1 MSGGKNNTM
10 TPMQK
15 LTLDILND
23 CMSIVE
29 KRVSNP
35 VYKKVIVS
43 MGYPYA
49 KKEILR
55 TTDEELK
62 RDMNMVYNRLK
73 KHFNKKQL
81 KDEIDFSNSISDIK
95 VPKFI
100 EKQVGEYF

>member
-1 MSGGKNNTM
+1 M
-10 TPMQK
+10 TPMQQ
-15 LTLDILND
+15 LTIEILND
-23 CMSIVE
+23 CMGIVE

-49 KKEILR
+49 KKEIMR
-55 TTDEELK
+55 ASDEELK
-62 RDMNMVYNRLK
+62 RDMNLIYNRLK
-73 KHFNKKQL
+73 KHFKKKEL
-81 KDEIDFSNSISDIK
+81 KNEIEFSNSISDIK

>member
-1 MSGGKNNTM
+1 M
-10 TPMQK
+10 TPMKK
-15 LTLDILND
+15 LKIEILND
-23 CMSIVE
+23 CMKIVE

-49 KKEILR
+49 KKEIMR
-55 TTDEELK
+55 ASDKELK
-62 RDMNMVYNRLK
+62 RDMNLIYNRLK
-73 KHFNKKQL
+73 KHFKKKEL
-81 KDEIDFSNSISDIK
+81 KNEIEFSNSISDIK

>member
-1 MSGGKNNTM
+1 M

-15 LTLDILND
+15 LTLEILND

-35 VYKKVIVS
+35 VYKKVIKT

-55 TTDEELK
+55 TSDEALK
-62 RDMNMVYNRLK
+62 KDMNLVYNRLK

-81 KDEIDFSNSISDIK
+81 KDEIDFSNGISDIK
-95 VPKFI
+95 VPDFI
-100 EKQVGEYF
+100 SKQVGDYF

>member
-1 MSGGKNNTM
+1 M

-15 LTLDILND
+15 LTLEILND

-29 KRVSNP
+29 RKVNNP

-49 KKEILR
+49 RKEILKSS
-55 TTDEELK
+55 DEELK
-62 RDMNMVYNRLK
+62 RDMNLVYNRLK
-73 KHFNKKQL
+73 TYFDKKQL
-81 KDEIDFSNSISDIK
+81 KDEIDFSNSISDIQ

-100 EKQVGEYF
+100 SKQVGEYF

>member
-1 MSGGKNNTM
+1 M

-15 LTLDILND
+15 LTIEILND
-23 CMSIVE
+23 CMKIVE

-49 KKEILR
+49 KKEIMR
-55 TTDEELK
+55 ATDEELK
-62 RDMNMVYNRLK
+62 RDMNLIYNRLK
-73 KHFNKKQL
+73 KHFKKKEL
-81 KDEIDFSNSISDIK
+81 KNEIEFSNSISDIK

-100 EKQVGEYF
+100 EKQVGEYV

>member
-1 MSGGKNNTM
+1 M

-35 VYKKVIVS
+35 IYKKVIVS

-55 TTDEELK
+55 TSDAELK
-62 RDMNMVYNRLK
+62 KDMNLVYNRLK

-100 EKQVGEYF
+100 SEPVGDYF

>member
-1 MSGGKNNTM
+1 M

-15 LTLDILND
+15 LTIEILND
-23 CMSIVE
+23 YMKIVE

-49 KKEILR
+49 KKEIMR
-55 TTDEELK
+55 ASDEELK
-62 RDMNMVYNRLK
+62 RDMNLIYNRLK
-73 KHFNKKQL
+73 KHFKKKEL
-81 KDEIDFSNSISDIK
+81 KNEIEFSNSISDIK

>member
-1 MSGGKNNTM
+1 M
-10 TPMQK
+10 TPLQQ
-15 LTLDILND
+15 LTLEILND

-55 TTDEELK
+55 RSEEELK
-62 RDMNMVYNRLK
+62 KVRNLVYNRLK

-100 EKQVGEYF
+100 SEKVGDYF

>member
-1 MSGGKNNTM
+1 M

-15 LTLDILND
+15 LTLEILND

-35 VYKKVIVS
+35 IYKKVIKT

-49 KKEILR
+49 RDQILK
-55 TTDEELK
+55 THDTELK
-62 RDMNMVYNRLK
+62 NDMNLIYNRLK
-73 KHFNKKQL
+73 KHFDKKQL

-95 VPKFI
+95 VPEFLSK
-100 EKQVGEYF
+100 KVGDCF

>member
-1 MSGGKNNTM
+1 M

-15 LTLDILND
+15 LTLEILND

-55 TTDEELK
+55 TSDAELK
-62 RDMNMVYNRLK
+62 KDMNLVYNRLK
-73 KHFNKKQL
+73 IHFNKKVL

-95 VPKFI
+95 VPEFLS
-100 EKQVGEYF
+100 KQVGDYF

>member
-1 MSGGKNNTM
+1 M

-15 LTLDILND
+15 LTLEILND
-23 CMSIVE
+23 CMKIVE

-55 TTDEELK
+55 TSDKELKTDEIE
-62 RDMNMVYNRLK
+62 
-73 KHFNKKQL
+73 
-81 KDEIDFSNSISDIK
+81 FSNSISDIK
-95 VPKFI
+95 VPDFI
-100 EKQVGEYF
+100 SKPVGDYF

>member
-1 MSGGKNNTM
+1 M
-10 TPMQK
+10 TPLQK
-15 LTLDILND
+15 LTLEILND

-55 TTDEELK
+55 TSDEELK
-62 RDMNMVYNRLK
+62 KDMNLVYNRLK
-73 KHFNKKQL
+73 KHFKKKEL
-81 KDEIDFSNSISDIK
+81 KDEIDFSNKISDIK
-95 VPKFI
+95 VPEFI
-100 EKQVGEYF
+100 SKPVGDYF